1 MPVQKRAPAAQWVPI
16 VGALVVS
23 ALLASCSGNR
33 AASRSPGSAARP
45 GACTFVARLDAIA
58 NSVAQADVHDP
69 NTFKR
74 TLDTAVRDYVTNV
87 RDLRAVAPV
96 ELHDGLERVEAD
108 VQQYRFDAA
117 FTDRSELDAY
127 AARSCG
133 RSLKTVTTTSGPTT
147 SGPTTGGSLPST
159 TTTAPGA
166 STPTTGG

>member
-1 MPVQKRAPAAQWVPI
+1 LPVQERAPVAQRVPI

-23 ALLASCSGNR
+23 ALLASCSGSS
-33 AASRSPGSAARP
+33 AGSKASPSGAHPGT
-45 GACTFVARLDAIA
+45 CTFVARLDAIA

-87 RDLRAVAPV
+87 RDLRAVTPV

-117 FTDRSELDAY
+117 LTDRAELDAY

-133 RSLKTVTTTSGPTT
+133 RSLKTVTATG
-147 SGPTTGGSLPST
+147 GPTTGGSLPST
-159 TTTAPGA
+159 TTTAPAA
-166 STPTTGG
+166 STPTTTTGG